1 MIEMDARFSSFRR
14 ATHMAQLIQMQGM
27 VAIPAV
33 VLADPVM
40 THIVDDGFVLRG
52 IQLHVE
58 GERVWEHEQVWL
70 VTPVIGKARA
80 PSPSLGQS
88 SEPMLELS
96 PVASSSCAVSSSGTA
111 PVSSSTRVV
120 RPPSPR

>member
-1 MIEMDARFSSFRR
+1 MRRDEWPAPLEGRLQMIEMDARFSSFRR

-96 PVASSSCAVSSSGTA
+96 PVASSS
-111 PVSSSTRVV
+111 
-120 RPPSPR
+120 

>member
-96 PVASSSCAVSSSGTA
+96 PVASSS
-111 PVSSSTRVV
+111 
-120 RPPSPR
+120 